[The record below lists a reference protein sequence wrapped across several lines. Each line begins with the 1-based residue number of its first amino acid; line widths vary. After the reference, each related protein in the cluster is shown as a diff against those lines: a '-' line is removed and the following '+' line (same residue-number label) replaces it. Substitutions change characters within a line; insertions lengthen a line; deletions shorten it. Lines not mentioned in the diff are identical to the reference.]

1 MTICGTFKRRA
12 NCYPSPVLHAIS
24 KSSDNPEQITL
35 PVSSTLTKVK
45 KQEVADKL
53 NIHKNTQRILLEIVD
68 LKKQKR
74 KIDKLI
80 KKQEK
85 ELEKIFDEAGI
96 DRLEVEMGTLIRVKG
111 NVGIYAWKI
120 EI

>member
-1 MTICGTFKRRA
+1 MTKI
-12 NCYPSPVLHAIS
+12 
-24 KSSDNPEQITL
+24 
-35 PVSSTLTKVK
+35 K

-53 NIHKNTQRILLEIVD
+53 NIHKNTQRILSEIVD

-74 KIDKLI
+74 KIDNLI

-85 ELEKIFDEAGI
+85 ELEKTFDEAGI
-96 DRLEVEMGTLIRVKG
+96 DRLEIEMGMLVRIRLRNRAYV
-111 NVGIYAWKI
+111 WKI